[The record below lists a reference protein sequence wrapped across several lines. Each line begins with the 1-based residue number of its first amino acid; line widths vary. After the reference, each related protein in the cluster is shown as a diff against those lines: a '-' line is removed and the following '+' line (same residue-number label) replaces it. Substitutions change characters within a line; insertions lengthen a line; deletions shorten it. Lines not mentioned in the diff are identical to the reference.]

1 MGNPVLLTP
10 IERLAHSLLRFG
22 TLKTSGGAMRKS
34 SGLLFALG
42 ISIGLMA
49 TAPTGLAQDKTIKI
63 GGLLPI
69 SGPGAYF
76 GAQDKQG
83 VELALEE
90 LNKTGVNGYKFAI
103 QYEDSACGPLP
114 ATQAARRLIDQYK
127 PDVIIGEECSDATLA
142 IMPTIAQAKIPLINA
157 GSSAI
162 KITEPGNPWTFRI
175 MPNEVMQGVDIAT
188 HAYNDLNA
196 RSAVL
201 LYENTNA
208 GIGNAKVFNE
218 TFTKLGGKIVAEIGF
233 GREVNDFTAIATRIA
248 GLGSVDVIPTYTLE
262 GQGLKITQA
271 LAQAGVVKGGDG
283 PAIQLGTIWLPFGF
297 EQKAGK
303 SSTGYIRIVQ
313 FDPTDERDIV
323 RNFVGNFKARFNSDP
338 THLNAHA
345 YDQIM
350 LIADVVKR
358 GATDAQSIRDALAAT
373 KDFVGVTGSVEF
385 DETHQNIRKDTM
397 HYMET
402 RLDLSWN
409 ALKWN

>member
-1 MGNPVLLTP
+1 
-10 IERLAHSLLRFG
+10 
-22 TLKTSGGAMRKS
+22 MRKPAIFT
-34 SGLLFALG
+34 LPV
-42 ISIGLMA
+42 IGVIA
-49 TAPTGLAQDKTIKI
+49 CAVAGPALAQDKTIKI
-63 GGLLPI
+63 GALLPI

-90 LNKTGVNGYKFAI
+90 LNKAGVDGYKFTI
-103 QYEDSACGPLP
+103 QYEDSACSPLP
-114 ATQAARRLIDQYK
+114 ASQAAKRLLDNFQ

-142 IMPTIAQAKIPLINA
+142 IMPIIEQAKVPMINA
-157 GSSAI
+157 GSSAL
-162 KITEPGNPWTFRI
+162 KITDPGNPYTFRI

-188 HAYNDLNA
+188 QAYSKLNA
-196 RSAVL
+196 RSAAL

-208 GIGNAKVFNE
+208 GIGNAKVFKD
-218 TFTKLGGKIVAEIGF
+218 TFEKLGGKIVADIGF
-233 GREVNDFTAIATRIA
+233 GRDVNDFTSIATRVA
-248 GLGSVDVIPTYTLE
+248 GAGKADVIPTYTLE

-271 LAQAGVVKGGDG
+271 LSQAGVVKGGDG

-303 SSTGYIRIVQ
+303 SSRGYIRIVQ
-313 FDPTDERDIV
+313 FDPTDEREIV
-323 RNFVGNFKARFNSDP
+323 RNFVRNFKAKFNSDP

-358 GATDAQSIRDALAAT
+358 GARDAQSIRDTLAAT
-373 KDFVGVTGSVEF
+373 KNFVGVTGSVEF
-385 DETHQNIRKDTM
+385 DKTNQNIRKDTI

-402 RLDLSWN
+402 KPDLSWN

>member
-1 MGNPVLLTP
+1 
-10 IERLAHSLLRFG
+10 
-22 TLKTSGGAMRKS
+22 MRKS
-34 SGLLFALG
+34 SILLFAFG

-49 TAPTGLAQDKTIKI
+49 TASAGLAQHKTIKI

-76 GAQDKQG
+76 GVQDKQG

-90 LNKTGVNGYKFAI
+90 LNKTGIKGYRFAI
-103 QYEDSACGPLP
+103 QYEDSACSPLP

-142 IMPTIAQAKIPLINA
+142 IMPTVAQSKIPLINA

-233 GREVNDFTAIATRIA
+233 GREVNDFTSIATRVA
-248 GLGSVDVIPTYTLE
+248 GLGRVDVIPTYTLE

-303 SSTGYIRIVQ
+303 SSIGYIRIVQ
-313 FDPTDERDIV
+313 FDPTDGREIV
-323 RNFVGNFKARFNSDP
+323 RNFVRNFKAKFNSDP

-358 GATDAQSIRDALAAT
+358 GATDAQSIRDTLAAT

-385 DETHQNIRKDTM
+385 DNTHQNIKKDTI

-402 RLDLSWN
+402 RPDLSWN

>member
-1 MGNPVLLTP
+1 
-10 IERLAHSLLRFG
+10 
-22 TLKTSGGAMRKS
+22 MRKQAGYVFAAVLAV
-34 SGLLFALG
+34 GLNTIAAVG
-42 ISIGLMA
+42 E
-49 TAPTGLAQDKTIKI
+49 APAQDKTIKI
-63 GGLLPI
+63 GALLPM

-90 LNKTGVNGYKFAI
+90 INKSGVNGYKLAI
-103 QYEDSACGPLP
+103 QYEDSACSPLP
-114 ATQAARRLIDQYK
+114 ASQAAKRLIDQYK

-142 IMPTIAQAKIPLINA
+142 IMPTIEQAKIPLLNA
-157 GSSAI
+157 GSSAL
-162 KITEPGNPWTFRI
+162 KITDPGNPWTFRI

-188 HAYNDLNA
+188 NAYNKLNA
-196 RSAVL
+196 RTAVL

-208 GIGNAKVFNE
+208 GIGNAKVFGD
-218 TFTKLGGKIVAEIGF
+218 TFTKLGGKILADIGF
-233 GREVNDFTAIATRIA
+233 GRDINDFTSIATRIA
-248 GLGSVDVIPTYTLE
+248 GLGKIDVIPTYTLE

-303 SSTGYIRIVQ
+303 AATGYVRIVQ
-313 FDPTDERDIV
+313 FDPTDQRAMV
-323 RNFVGNFKARFNSDP
+323 KNFVAAFKAKFNADP

-345 YDQIM
+345 YDQII
-350 LIADVVKR
+350 LIADVIKR
-358 GATDAQSIRDALAAT
+358 GAKDAQSIRDTLAAT
-373 KDFVGVTGSVEF
+373 KSFVGVTGSVEF
-385 DETHQNIRKDTM
+385 DKNNQNIKMDTI

-402 RLDLSWN
+402 KPDLSWN

>member
-1 MGNPVLLTP
+1 MRRQAVLTLTA
-10 IERLAHSLLRFG
+10 ILS
-22 TLKTSGGAMRKS
+22 
-34 SGLLFALG
+34 FAAL
-42 ISIGLMA
+42 IA
-49 TAPTGLAQDKTIKI
+49 TAVEPALSQDKTIKI
-63 GGLLPI
+63 GALLPM

-83 VELALEE
+83 VELALEQI
-90 LNKTGVNGYKFAI
+90 NKTGVNGFKLAV
-103 QYEDSACGPLP
+103 QYEDSACSPLP
-114 ATQAARRLIDQYK
+114 ASQAAKRLIDQYK
-127 PDVIIGEECSDATLA
+127 PDVVIGEECSDATLA
-142 IMPTIAQAKIPLINA
+142 IMPTMEQAKIPLLNA
-157 GSSAI
+157 GSSSI

-175 MPNEVMQGVDIAT
+175 MPNEVMQGIDIAT
-188 HAYNDLNA
+188 NAYNKLNA
-196 RSAVL
+196 RTAVL

-233 GREVNDFTAIATRIA
+233 GRDVNDFTAIATRVA
-248 GLGSVDVIPTYTLE
+248 GLGKVDVIPTYTLE

-271 LAQAGVVKGGDG
+271 LAQAGVVKGGG
-283 PAIQLGTIWLPFGF
+283 GSAIQLGTIWLPFGF

-303 SSTGYIRIVQ
+303 AAVGYVRIVQ
-313 FDPTDERDIV
+313 FDPTDQREMVKD
-323 RNFVGNFKARFNSDP
+323 FVSAFKAKFNADP

-358 GATDAQSIRDALAAT
+358 GGKDAQSIRDTLAAT
-373 KDFVGVTGSVEF
+373 KDFKGVTGSVEF
-385 DETHQNIRKDTM
+385 DKNNQNTKMDTI

-402 RLDLSWN
+402 KPDLSWN

>member
-1 MGNPVLLTP
+1 MRTQSTLT
-10 IERLAHSLLRFG
+10 
-22 TLKTSGGAMRKS
+22 
-34 SGLLFALG
+34 FALG
-42 ISIGLMA
+42 VSIGLMA
-49 TAPTGLAQDKTIKI
+49 ANTAGHAQDKVIKI
-63 GGLLPI
+63 GALLPI

-83 VELALEE
+83 VELALEQ
-90 LNKTGVNGYKFAI
+90 LNKTGVNGYKFTI

-114 ATQAARRLIDQYK
+114 ATQAAKRLLDQYK

-142 IMPTIAQAKIPLINA
+142 VMPTVEQAKVPLINA
-157 GSSAI
+157 GSSAL
-162 KITEPGNPWTFRI
+162 KITDPGNPWVFRI

-188 HAYNDLNA
+188 QAYGKLNA
-196 RSAVL
+196 RTAAL
-201 LYENTNA
+201 LFENTNA
-208 GIGNAKVFNE
+208 GIGNAKVFKD
-218 TFTKLGGKIVAEIGF
+218 TFEKAGGKIVAEIGF
-233 GREVNDFTAIATRIA
+233 GRDVNDFTSIATRVA
-248 GLGSVDVIPTYTLE
+248 GLGKIDVIPTYTLE

-283 PAIQLGTIWLPFGF
+283 AAIQLGTIWLPFGF

-303 SSTGYIRIVQ
+303 AAIGYVRIVQ
-313 FDPTDERDIV
+313 FDPTDTRGVVKD
-323 RNFVGNFKARFNSDP
+323 FVSAFKAKFNADP
-338 THLNAHA
+338 THISAHA

-358 GATDAQSIRDALAAT
+358 GAKDAQSIRDTLAMT

-385 DETHQNIRKDTM
+385 DKNNQNTKMDTI

-402 RLDLSWN
+402 KPDLSWT